1 MTKRNELTEP
11 AFTEE
16 MTARVNREGS
26 NHEVL
31 LRGIK
36 GANNIRFGNAS
47 GFTNG
52 KRYNVTFTEIPE
64 EEYEP
69 KPTDAEVAA
78 ARETLA
84 KAEVITERETVA
96 KASAVTVKELIVDDG
111 KSPNPAK

>member
-1 MTKRNELTEP
+1 MSKKNETVE
-11 AFTEE
+11 AVFTEE

-26 NHEVL
+26 SHEVL
-31 LRGIK
+31 LRGVK

-64 EEYEP
+64 AEYEP
-69 KPTDAEVAA
+69 KPSDAEVAA

-84 KAEVITERETVA
+84 KAE
-96 KASAVTVKELIVDDG
+96 AVTADDG
-111 KSPNPAK
+111 QSPDPTK